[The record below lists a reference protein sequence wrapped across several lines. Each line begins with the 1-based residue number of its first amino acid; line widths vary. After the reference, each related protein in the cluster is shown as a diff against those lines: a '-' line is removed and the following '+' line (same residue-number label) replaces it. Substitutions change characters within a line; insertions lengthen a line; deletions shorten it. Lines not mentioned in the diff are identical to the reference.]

1 MVEIITTL
9 AFELK
14 HLYTADRTRVVVELP
29 ESADGLRDLFTR
41 ELSAQ
46 WPEDDRHFE
55 IDLQYAHTA
64 VNHLRRFGIN
74 DVEVRPSEP
83 RLSLAEIV
91 DRASALATERAP
103 WAVSAVEILDE
114 KVTHILDSEF
124 ERMELR
130 GAYVARVTQ
139 VRL

>member
-1 MVEIITTL
+1 MADIITTF

-14 HLYTADRTRVVVELP
+14 HLVATKETRVVVELP
-29 ESADGLRDLFTR
+29 EGADELCEVFTR
-41 ELSAQ
+41 ELSAR

-55 IDLQYAHTA
+55 IDLQYAPTA
-64 VNHLRRFGIN
+64 ANRLRRLGIT
-74 DVEVRPSEP
+74 DVEVRPSDP
-83 RLSLAEIV
+83 RLPLAEIV
-91 DRASALATERAP
+91 DKASALATERAP

-114 KVTHILDSEF
+114 KFTHVLDSEF

-130 GAYVARVTQ
+130 GTFVARVTQ